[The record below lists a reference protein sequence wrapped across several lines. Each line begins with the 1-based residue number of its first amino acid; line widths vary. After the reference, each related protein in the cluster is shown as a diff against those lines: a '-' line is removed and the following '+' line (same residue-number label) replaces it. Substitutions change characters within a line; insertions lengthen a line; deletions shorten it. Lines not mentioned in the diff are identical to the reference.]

1 MVWRLTTALLL
12 SGVAL
17 LASDV
22 RYFGATGNGIAD
34 DTAALQNAINACSA
48 GGTVSLPAGTYL
60 VSGLSVK
67 SNCTLSGAASGTAL
81 KLSAANRFILDISQQ
96 SNVHITGLTL
106 NSNGIGGGI
115 IAQGYAPAQNIQID
129 NCLFQNVLATAI
141 FPANLALVSTWG
153 FVNSTIQNNAFANVA
168 GGIWLTTVQN
178 VSILNNS
185 FQNVTQGDAI
195 YIAPNPAGFPSG
207 DNLHIA
213 GNNGSN
219 MARIAIE
226 IFRPDPSN
234 GSILTAPIIENNS
247 FSNWTGQNAMGLSIT
262 HGDGA
267 IVRGNRISNPLG
279 TYQNTGIE
287 IIVSNAQV
295 TGNVITGNFADGISI
310 VGTSGDTVTGNTVHS
325 VTNNGIILACDL
337 SRNRCTSHNTVVSNN
352 TIVEAQLVGI
362 KLDNDWSNSL
372 ISRNTIIR
380 TSGAW
385 AADNSIFF
393 AGIHQSPAP
402 GPGVIDSNVVV
413 QTNVNTV
420 LGFWFCGVR
429 VNSPMPGSSITNN
442 VVRSD
447 TPYAFGSGMIDN
459 TGSALNGWI
468 INGNVY
474 QNIWKAVNW

>member
-1 MVWRLTTALLL
+1 MVSRLTTVLLL

-22 RYFGATGNGIAD
+22 RNFGAAGNGIAD
-34 DTAALQNAINACSA
+34 DTVAVQNAINACAA
-48 GGTVSLPAGTYL
+48 GGTVTLSPGTYL
-60 VSGLSVK
+60 VAGLSVK
-67 SNCTLSGAASGTAL
+67 SNCTLSGSGSGTAL
-81 KLSAANRFILDISQQ
+81 KLSQANRFILDISQQ
-96 SNVHITGLTL
+96 SNIHITGLTL

-129 NCLFQNVLATAI
+129 NCLFENVLATAT
-141 FPANLALVSTWG
+141 FPANLAIVSTWG
-153 FVNSTIQNNAFANVA
+153 FVNSSIQNNSFANVA
-168 GGIWLTTVQN
+168 GGIWLTTVEN
-178 VSILNNS
+178 LSILNNS

-195 YIAPNPAGFPSG
+195 YIAPNAAGFPSG

-219 MARIAIE
+219 IARIAIE
-226 IFRPDPSN
+226 LFRPDPSN
-234 GSILTAPIIENNS
+234 GSILTAPVIENNS
-247 FSNWTGQNAMGLSIT
+247 FSNWTGQNGMGLSIT

-325 VTNNGIILACDL
+325 VMNNGIILACDL
-337 SRNRCTSHNTVVSNN
+337 SRNRCTSHNSVISNN
-352 TIVEAQLVGI
+352 TVVEAQLVGI

-380 TSGAW
+380 TAGSW
-385 AADNSIFF
+385 AADNSVLF

-413 QTNVNTV
+413 QTNVNPGP
-420 LGFWFCGVR
+420 GFWFCGVR
-429 VNSPMPGSSITNN
+429 VNSPMSGSSITNN
-442 VVRSD
+442 VIRSD
-447 TPYAFGSGMIDN
+447 TPYAFGSGLIDN
-459 TGSALNGWI
+459 TGFALTGWVVS
-468 INGNVY
+468 GNTY
-474 QNIWKAVNW
+474 QNLWKPVNF